1 MAYRAQSCKEDGT
14 NQAALTPISRVG
26 LLVASRDV
34 LLPNVPVAPG
44 NRAGI
49 RAIRPGRGTGP
60 ILASS
65 ALPALQGQAFRPRRP
80 RTAGRPGLGTPLF
93 TGGCPNPHRGPF
105 ASQSSPKRMDLVA
118 SVLSRSHGSGREG
131 PNGRKTSHRCFR
143 PKRGRLKL
151 PHRPLTASF
160 VRTCPPCPGSPSA
173 DCPRRSGLACDVHLN
188 IEAVVV

>member
-1 MAYRAQSCKEDGT
+1 MAYRAHSCKEDGT

-65 ALPALQGQAFRPRRP
+65 ALPALQARAFRPRRP
-80 RTAGRPGLGTPLF
+80 RNAGRPRSRNASLYGRLPQSASGPLRL
-93 TGGCPNPHRGPF
+93 P
-105 ASQSSPKRMDLVA
+105 
-118 SVLSRSHGSGREG
+118 VLPQTDGSGRIRSVKEPWFG
-131 PNGRKTSHRCFR
+131 PRGPQREKNVT
-143 PKRGRLKL
+143 PLLQTQKRSIEIAPPAFDRLVCKDLSPLSRQPVGRL
-151 PHRPLTASF
+151 PAS
-160 VRTCPPCPGSPSA
+160 VGAR
-173 DCPRRSGLACDVHLN
+173 L
-188 IEAVVV
+188 